1 MNLGWFLFEAHQ
13 FVFVLFLA
21 VFIMRPGLRRILI
34 LLFIPVF
41 LFHVSGYGC
50 PFTRL
55 ERHYHGQNV
64 TIIDPFLNMGGI
76 PVTRD
81 TRETFQGYFSS
92 LLLLLMVLTVWVYPS
107 K

>member
-21 VFIMRPGLRRILI
+21 TFIMRPGLRRILI

-41 LFHVSGYGC
+41 FFHISGYGC

-55 ERHYHGQNV
+55 ERYYHGQNV
-64 TIIDPFLNMGGI
+64 TIIDSFLNMGGI
-76 PVTRD
+76 PINRE

-92 LLLLLMVLTVWVYPS
+92 ILLLVMVLTVWAYPN

>member
-1 MNLGWFLFEAHQ
+1 MNLGWVLFSLHE

-21 VFIMRPGLRRILI
+21 AFIVRPGLRRILI

-41 LFHVSGYGC
+41 LFHISGYGC

-64 TIIDPFLNMGGI
+64 TILDPFLNIAGLEI
-76 PVTRD
+76 N
-81 TRETFQGYFSS
+81 RENREMFQGYFSS
-92 LLLLLMVLTVWVYPS
+92 ILLLSMVLTVWIYPS

>member
-21 VFIMRPGLRRILI
+21 AFLMRPELRRVLI

-41 LFHVSGYGC
+41 LFHISGYGC

-55 ERHYHGQNV
+55 ERYYHGQDV
-64 TIIDPFLNMGGI
+64 TIMDPYLNIWGI
-76 PVTRD
+76 PINRNN
-81 TRETFQGYFSS
+81 RETFQAYFSS
-92 LLLLLMVLTVWVYPS
+92 LLLFSMVFVVMVYPS